1 MQCVLSGHIRG
12 TSVQLVRSGRFSG
25 LLLIRGFRVRAPDAP
40 PTLTCRNSS
49 RLTCRG
55 GLAWN
60 DSIRCFNAHSAPN
73 AHLLRTDS
81 NRVAGD
87 DGARRCALAIE
98 PTRSRGPGELEPSG
112 LRSPRRLGKPRRRWV
127 GVSLTPQS
135 GMTPV
140 GSDALVAPWTV
151 GPGLRGSRRGRK
163 RFARARFYLQI
174 SVSAGDSHRLRPGAV
189 VPTTPACHDNH

>member
-1 MQCVLSGHIRG
+1 MHCVLSGHIRG
-12 TSVQLVRSGRFSG
+12 TSVQLVPPEQSSG

-40 PTLTCRNSS
+40 PVVTCRHSS

-73 AHLLRTDS
+73 GHLLRTDS

-98 PTRSRGPGELEPSG
+98 PTRSRDPGELEPSG
-112 LRSPRRLGKPRRRWV
+112 LRSPRRLGKSRRRWGRRLV
-127 GVSLTPQS
+127 NAAIRDDADRQRCAVLFLSPRCSLRC
-135 GMTPV
+135 
-140 GSDALVAPWTV
+140 APGW
-151 GPGLRGSRRGRK
+151 RCRR
-163 RFARARFYLQI
+163 
-174 SVSAGDSHRLRPGAV
+174 
-189 VPTTPACHDNH
+189 